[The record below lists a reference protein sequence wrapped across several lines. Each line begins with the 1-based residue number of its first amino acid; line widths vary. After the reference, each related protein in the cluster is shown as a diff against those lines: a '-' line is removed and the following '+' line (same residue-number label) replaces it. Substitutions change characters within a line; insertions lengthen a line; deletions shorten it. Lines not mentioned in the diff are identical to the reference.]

1 MRNLRECPNELK
13 KTAYMT
19 VVRSSLDYASIIW
32 DPHLNKDK
40 QALEKIQRK
49 EARWITGNFQ
59 RYVSVP
65 GMLASLGLDS
75 LEVRRR
81 VSRLVL
87 LYKILLEEV
96 AIPLEELRLRKNEI
110 ASRGLITKVKFVV
123 PS

>member
-75 LEVRRR
+75 LEVRQW
-81 VSRLVL
+81 VRLVQ
-87 LYKILLEEV
+87 LYEIFHEEV